1 MNYENRIVLFL
12 DILGF
17 KSIIGKTL
25 NKNEDDEKQIQYLYD
40 TLKRIGSFVRDNFK
54 RRNGN
59 WKNNNARV
67 TQFSDS
73 IIVSFIENDEY
84 VLLNLINI
92 IQDLIIYLADNG
104 LLCRG
109 AITYGKLIH
118 TGNVIFGP
126 ALNDAYETE
135 TRAALYPRV
144 ILDKTLLDLSKANL
158 TEFLPFEEFMSNK
171 EQMLS
176 YLLKDTDDKF
186 YINYFPEYL
195 NQIPRRNSYKNYLI
209 NMRTTIINGSKS
221 QKPDLQVKFGWLK
234 NKYNHLIYRLQ
245 SEEKIQEISKEK
257 GLFEYVNKL
266 KTLK

>member
-17 KSIIGKTL
+17 KSIIGKTV
-25 NKNEDDEKQIQYLYD
+25 NKNEDNEKEIQLLYS
-40 TLKRIGSFVRDNFK
+40 TLKRIGSFIRENFK
-54 RRNGN
+54 RRNKN

-92 IQDLIIYLADNG
+92 IQDLIIYLADNS

-109 AITYGKLIH
+109 AITYGKLVH

-144 ILDKTLLDLSKANL
+144 ILDKSLIDLSKANQ
-158 TEFLPFEEFMSNK
+158 TQQLPFEDFMSNK
-171 EQMLS
+171 DQMLS
-176 YLLKDTDDKF
+176 YLLKDTDDKL

-195 NQIPRRNSYKNYLI
+195 HQMPSGNSFKNYLV

-221 QKPDLQVKFGWLK
+221 QKPDLQVKYGWLK
-234 NKYNHLIYRLQ
+234 NKYNSLILRLQ
-245 SEEKIQEISKEK
+245 TEEKIKEISKEK
-257 GLFEYVNKL
+257 GLFEYINKL
-266 KTLK
+266 KPLK